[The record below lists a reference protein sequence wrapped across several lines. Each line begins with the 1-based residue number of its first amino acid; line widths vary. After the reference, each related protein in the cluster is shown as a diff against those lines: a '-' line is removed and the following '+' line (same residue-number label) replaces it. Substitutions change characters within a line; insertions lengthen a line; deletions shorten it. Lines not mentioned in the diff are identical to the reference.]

1 MGRWT
6 TPHSGET
13 KGWRRRTQYSD
24 AHVARVIFDFPS
36 SSLGQ
41 QNKIQNHHRS
51 AGCRKSGA
59 AKGLCS
65 DGFVGCCCM
74 VRLRMWRCWGFIIKV
89 GATFGTVWRSR
100 CAWRPKV
107 VGWRKDLVANDRFP
121 HGFAGC
127 CGIVRL
133 AMPGGWGFHYGV
145 RATLGS
151 VPPSR
156 PASVSLRPRIKIKLN
171 Y

>member
-41 QNKIQNHHRS
+41 QNKIRNHHRS
-51 AGCRKSGA
+51 AGCRKSSA
-59 AKGLCS
+59 TKGLCS
-65 DGFVGCCCM
+65 DGFVGCCFM
-74 VRLRMWRCWGFIIKV
+74 VRLSMRRWWGFIANV
-89 GATFGTVWRSR
+89 GATFGTVRRSR
-100 CAWRPKV
+100 CRWRPKV
-107 VGWRKDLVANDRFP
+107 RRVAQGSRGERSVPSWVRRVLRHGPVGDARGV
-121 HGFAGC
+121 GFY
-127 CGIVRL
+127 
-133 AMPGGWGFHYGV
+133 YGV

-151 VPPSR
+151 VRRSTPPG
-156 PASVSLRPRIKIKLN
+156 LR
-171 Y
+171 